1 MSSSATEIQIPTARQ
16 VVVSDEA
23 LTVELADGR
32 TLSIPL
38 AWYPR
43 LWHGTSEER
52 SHWRL
57 IGDGQGIHW
66 PDIDEDISVEGLLR
80 GRRSG
85 ESQTSLKR
93 WLDDRLRAKGDSKEV
108 LS

>member
-1 MSSSATEIQIPTARQ
+1 MSSSVTEIQIPTARQ
-16 VVVSDEA
+16 VVVSDVA

-32 TLSIPL
+32 TLSVPL

-43 LWHGTSEER
+43 LWHGTTEER
-52 SHWRL
+52 THWRL

-66 PDIDEDISVEGLLR
+66 PDLDEDINVDGLLR

-108 LS
+108 LP